1 MDTLLKHVPDQIIP
15 GSPEYYTN
23 LFYQPDSLMDYA
35 VLKIAVNKS
44 YPELVDAYSKTVQRH
59 NESLRGNVFYNSGFD
74 LLMPEAVSL
83 SNSNNLSNTTESK
96 FLDLQV
102 KCEMLHCKLFLQN
115 GATHP
120 IAGMSQQS
128 PFYLYP
134 RSSISKSPLML
145 ANHTGIIDAGY
156 RGNLIAAVRVLGD
169 DVCEV
174 DKHNRLFQ
182 ICHPSLCPVYVVM
195 VNEYDLSSTTRG
207 AGGFGSTGK

>member
-1 MDTLLKHVPDQIIP
+1 MDALLNHIPEQIAT

-44 YPELVDAYSKTVQRH
+44 YPDLVQTYSTAIQKH
-59 NESLRGNVFYNSGFD
+59 NESLRENVFYNSGFD
-74 LLMPEAVSL
+74 LFMPETQML
-83 SNSNNLSNTTESK
+83 TNNIDAK

-115 GATHP
+115 AEHP
-120 IAGMSQQS
+120 VAGMSQQS
-128 PFYLYP
+128 PFLLHP
-134 RSSISKSPLML
+134 RSSLCKTPLML
-145 ANHTGIIDAGY
+145 ANHTGIIDTGY
-156 RGNLIAAVRVLGD
+156 RGNLITAVRVLGYSGYQ
-169 DVCEV
+169 V
-174 DKHNRLFQ
+174 DKHSRLFQ

-195 VNEYDLSSTTRG
+195 VDESELSSTERG

>member
-1 MDTLLKHVPDQIIP
+1 MDTLLKHIPDQIVP

-23 LFYQPDSLMDYA
+23 MFYQPDSLMDYA

-44 YPELVDAYSKTVQRH
+44 YPDLVQAYSNAIQKH
-59 NESLRGNVFYNSGFD
+59 NDSLRGNVFYNSGFD
-74 LLMPEAVSL
+74 LLMPESL
-83 SNSNNLSNTTESK
+83 SLENTINAK

-145 ANHTGIIDAGY
+145 ANHTGIIDTGY
-156 RGNLIAAVRVLGD
+156 RGNIIAAVRVLGD
-169 DVCEV
+169 NVCEV

-195 VNEYDLSSTTRG
+195 VNDSELSSTERG
-207 AGGFGSTGK
+207 AGGFGSTGR